1 MQFIYATIKISIMLT
16 KIISGG
22 QSGADQAALD
32 VAISLGIPHEAWI
45 PAGWGAESGIVS
57 GPYYFREMPTSSVPQ
72 WIKHN
77 ILYSNGT
84 LILSHGKLTGGSQ
97 AVLESAEPR
106 DRPILHVDLSETGEF
121 AAAQLI
127 HGWFER
133 NEIGILNVAG
143 ARAEKDAGIYNAATR
158 VLETALHLG
167 IIETNLLNPI
177 RPSPAPRSVA
187 EAVDH
192 ILAKLSLK
200 EKTAIAK
207 MQEFDLNFF
216 SPALVRIIRENF
228 GVYSGN
234 EELLTSC
241 RALYGPHET
250 DENGPTVVIIRG
262 LWKKL
267 QTTHALRV
275 VK

>member
-1 MQFIYATIKISIMLT
+1 MLT

-32 VAISLGIPHEAWI
+32 VAIKTDIPHEAWI
-45 PAGWGAESGIVS
+45 PAGWREENGIVS
-57 GPYYFREMPTSSVPQ
+57 GPYIFREMPTASVPQ

-84 LILSHGKLTGGSQ
+84 LMFSHGELTGNSA
-97 AVLESAEPR
+97 AVFDSAEPS
-106 DRPILHVDLSETGEF
+106 DRPVLHVDLSETSEF

-127 HGWFER
+127 HSWFER
-133 NEIGILNVAG
+133 NVIGTLYVAG
-143 ARAEKDAGIYNAATR
+143 ARAEKDPVMYDTVMR

-167 IIETNLLNPI
+167 TIETNLFDPLRPTPNP
-177 RPSPAPRSVA
+177 PRNVD
-187 EAVDH
+187 EAVEQ
-192 ILAKLSLK
+192 IISRITLR

-207 MQEFDLNFF
+207 MPEFGLNLF
-216 SPALVRIIRENF
+216 SPALIRIIKKNF
-228 GVYSGN
+228 GVRTGN
-234 EELLTSC
+234 EELLESC
-241 RALYGPHET
+241 RLFYDQHET
-250 DENGPTVVIIRG
+250 DENGPTVVIIKS

-267 QTTHALRV
+267 QNTHVLRI